1 MGDFLGFE
9 FDGIRSEELG
19 ITRVSGGDRFDEQL
33 QPEVKDITAEVPGMD
48 GEYYFGS
55 TFGTR
60 TFDIEIAYDSL
71 TEEQFRRLRR
81 VFGTRDIKKLVFD
94 ERPYKYYM
102 VKIESPI
109 ELSYVCFDEPKKL
122 KDTER
127 NGIRRDREKDQEAV
141 ITTATEEFQAT
152 EEANTYT
159 LSHTP
164 VGEVSISPE
173 TVEYTVEDNVY
184 TFVVSEDTNITIVYD
199 YEQSPFVPAWEKVT
213 PWKYKYKEDNT
224 PVMQRIY
231 KGEGKISFKAYFPY
245 AKSVYK
251 VLPSTEEESDWAVS
265 SGILTAAQYN
275 GIDTY
280 DNGII
285 RIYNAG
291 DINTGFRLYCP
302 GISNELQITYTI
314 SGETIAAL
322 VINAFTV
329 ETGDNGFIIDT
340 NTGLITG
347 VVNSTI
353 KIAQINDQ
361 TGEVEK
367 IIDQD
372 QPIHIDYYGNVFYT
386 TSGHLYNKY
395 VQRGSFFKLQPSI
408 DSSEATIT
416 ISGVT
421 GTPQIFYDYLYF

>member
-109 ELSYVCFDEPKKL
+109 ELSYVCFDEPKKMRFSKL
-122 KDTER
+122 YPDEELP
-127 NGIRRDREKDQEAV
+127 NGVRMVDDGEGNRTIEKID
-141 ITTATEEFQAT
+141 
-152 EEANTYT
+152 
-159 LSHTP
+159 P
-164 VGEVSISPE
+164 WVSLE
-173 TVEYTVEDNVY
+173 GT
-184 TFVVSEDTNITIVYD
+184 
-199 YEQSPFVPAWEKVT
+199 
-213 PWKYKYKEDNT
+213 
-224 PVMQRIY
+224 QRIY

-265 SGILTAAQYN
+265 SGILKAAQYN

-280 DNGII
+280 DNGVI
-285 RIYNAG
+285 RVYNAG
-291 DINTGFRLYCP
+291 DVNTGFRLYCP

-314 SGETIAAL
+314 SGQTIATL
-322 VINAFTV
+322 TLDSFTV

-347 VVNSTI
+347 VVDSI
-353 KIAQINDQ
+353 VQIAKINEQ
-361 TGEVEK
+361 TGEIETITDESK
-367 IIDQD
+367 
-372 QPIHIDYYGNVFYT
+372 PIHIDYYGNVFYT

-395 VQRGSFFKLQPSI
+395 VKRGSFFKLQPSI

-416 ISGVT
+416 ISGVN